1 MNYCFINLSV
11 FCAFFIRFFLES
23 AYFLSGFYLLYRL
36 TYVELPEWVKIS
48 WILYTLK
55 ITKP

>member
-11 FCAFFIRFFLES
+11 FCAFFIRIFLES
-23 AYFLSGFYLLYRL
+23 AYFPSSFYPLYRL
-36 TYVELPEWVKIS
+36 TYVELPKWVKIS
-48 WILYTLK
+48 WIFYYLK